1 MKMTQPQ
8 PIRILLVEDHPL
20 YRVGIRLSLN
30 YSGLGSVVVA
40 EADDVKSAKSFLEQ
54 HADEVDLIL
63 LDYFLPD
70 GNGVDVIRHAR
81 ALSPKAKIVLLS
93 GEIDNPEVVARTQGL
108 VDGYLGKDV
117 DPETLKEKLNALF
130 GINGNDED
138 KQYRIKAKADLSAR
152 EIEIIQLCA
161 NGMSAQQI
169 ADRLG
174 LSRRT
179 VEVHK
184 SHIFEKLDLKTTADL
199 VRYAYDAELVANSR

>member
-1 MKMTQPQ
+1 MNKRK

-20 YRVGIRLSLN
+20 YRMGIRLSIN
-30 YSGLGSVVVA
+30 FSGLNGIVVG
-40 EADDVKSAKSFLEQ
+40 EKEDVKSTKIFLEQ
-54 HADEVDLIL
+54 HGDEVDLIL

-70 GNGVDVIRHAR
+70 GDGVDVIKYSHTY
-81 ALSPKAKIVLLS
+81 SPNAKIVLLS
-93 GEIDNPEVVARTQGL
+93 GESKNPEVISRTRGL
-108 VDGYLGKDV
+108 VNGYMGKEIE
-117 DPETLKEKLNALF
+117 PETLKANLNALF
-130 GINGNDED
+130 GIGDYDED
-138 KQYRIKAKADLSAR
+138 KQYRISIKTDLSAR

-184 SHIFEKLDLKTTADL
+184 SHIFEKLDLNTTADL
-199 VRYAYDAELVANSR
+199 VKYAYDAGLVN

>member
-1 MKMTQPQ
+1 MTQQQ

-20 YRVGIRLSLN
+20 YRMGIRLSLN
-30 YSGLGSVVVA
+30 YSGLNSVVVA
-40 EADDVKSAKSFLEQ
+40 EANDVKSAKSFLEQ

-70 GNGVDVIRHAR
+70 GNGVDVIHLAR
-81 ALSPKAKIVLLS
+81 VLSPKVKIVLLS
-93 GEIDNPEVVARTQGL
+93 GEIKNKEVVEHTQGL
-108 VDGYLGKDV
+108 VDGFLGKDV
-117 DPETLKEKLNALF
+117 DPETLKAKLNALF
-130 GINGNDED
+130 DVNDDDQD
-138 KQYRIKAKADLSAR
+138 KQSRLRAKADLSAR

-184 SHIFEKLDLKTTADL
+184 SHVFEKLDLNTTAEL
-199 VRYAYDAELVANSR
+199 VKYAYDAGLVAKN

>member
-1 MKMTQPQ
+1 MTQRQ

-20 YRVGIRLSLN
+20 YRVGLRLSLN
-30 YSGLGSVVVA
+30 YSGLSSVVVGEA
-40 EADDVKSAKSFLEQ
+40 EDVKSAKRFLEQ
-54 HADEVDLIL
+54 HGDEVDLIL

-70 GNGVDVIRHAR
+70 GNGVDVIHHAQK
-81 ALSPKAKIVLLS
+81 LCPNAKIVLLS
-93 GEIDNPEVVARTQGL
+93 GEIKNPEIVARTQGL
-108 VDGYLGKDV
+108 VDGYMGKDV
-117 DPETLKEKLNALF
+117 EPDTLKTKLNALF
-130 GINGNDED
+130 GVSDYDED
-138 KQYRIKAKADLSAR
+138 KQYRINAKADLSAR

-199 VRYAYDAELVANSR
+199 VKYAYDAGLVK

>member
-1 MKMTQPQ
+1 MTQQQ

-20 YRVGIRLSLN
+20 YRMGIRLSLN
-30 YSGLGSVVVA
+30 YSGLNSVVVA
-40 EADDVKSAKSFLEQ
+40 EAADVKSARSYLEQ

-70 GNGVDVIRHAR
+70 GNGVDVIHLAR
-81 ALSPKAKIVLLS
+81 VLSPKVKIVLLS
-93 GEIDNPEVVARTQGL
+93 GEIKNKEVVEHTQGL

-117 DPETLKEKLNALF
+117 DPETLKAKLNALF
-130 GINGNDED
+130 DINGDGED
-138 KQYRIKAKADLSAR
+138 KQFRFKAKAELSTR
-152 EIEIIQLCA
+152 EAEIIQLCA
-161 NGMSAQQI
+161 YGMSAQQI

-184 SHIFEKLDLKTTADL
+184 SHIFEKLDLNSTADL
-199 VRYAYDAELVANSR
+199 VKYAYEAGLVGKK

>member
-1 MKMTQPQ
+1 M
-8 PIRILLVEDHPL
+8 VEDHPL
-20 YRVGIRLSLN
+20 YRMGIRLSLN

-40 EADDVKSAKSFLEQ
+40 EADDVNSAKSFLDQ

-70 GNGVDVIRHAR
+70 GNGVDVIYHAR
-81 ALSPKAKIVLLS
+81 ALNPKAKIVLLS

-130 GINGNDED
+130 GINGYDED

-199 VRYAYDAELVANSR
+199 VRYAYDAGLVANSR

>member
-1 MKMTQPQ
+1 MTQPQ

-20 YRVGIRLSLN
+20 FRVGIRLSLN
-30 YSGLGSVVVA
+30 YSGLSSLVVA
-40 EADDVKSAKSFLEQ
+40 EADDVKSAKSYLEQ

-70 GNGVDVIRHAR
+70 GTGVDVIHYAR
-81 ALSPKAKIVLLS
+81 ALCPKAKIVLIS
-93 GEIDNPEVVARTQGL
+93 GEIENEDLVADTQGL

-117 DPETLKEKLNALF
+117 DPETLKAKLNALF
-130 GINGNDED
+130 DVNDDDQD
-138 KQYRIKAKADLSAR
+138 KQSRLRTKPDLSAR

-169 ADRLG
+169 ADHLG

-184 SHIFEKLDLKTTADL
+184 SHVFEKLDLNTTAEL
-199 VRYAYDAELVANSR
+199 VKYAYDAGLVAKN

>member
-1 MKMTQPQ
+1 MTQRQ

-20 YRVGIRLSLN
+20 YRVGLRLSLN
-30 YSGLGSVVVA
+30 YSGLSSVVVGEA
-40 EADDVKSAKSFLEQ
+40 EDVKSAKRFLEQ
-54 HADEVDLIL
+54 HGDEVDLIL

-70 GNGVDVIRHAR
+70 GNGVDVIHHAQK
-81 ALSPKAKIVLLS
+81 LSPNAKIVLLS
-93 GEIDNPEVVARTQGL
+93 GEIKNPEIVARTQGL
-108 VDGYLGKDV
+108 VDGYMGKDV
-117 DPETLKEKLNALF
+117 EPDTLKTKLNALF
-130 GINGNDED
+130 GVSDYDED

-184 SHIFEKLDLKTTADL
+184 SHIFEKLDLNTTADL
-199 VRYAYDAELVANSR
+199 VKYAYDAGLVK

>member
-1 MKMTQPQ
+1 MTQRQ

-20 YRVGIRLSLN
+20 YRVGLRLSLN
-30 YSGLGSVVVA
+30 YSGLSSVVVGEA
-40 EADDVKSAKSFLEQ
+40 EDVKSAKRFLEQ
-54 HADEVDLIL
+54 HGDEVDLIL

-70 GNGVDVIRHAR
+70 GNGVDVIHHAQK
-81 ALSPKAKIVLLS
+81 LSPNAKIVLLS
-93 GEIDNPEVVARTQGL
+93 GEIKNPEIVARTQGL
-108 VDGYLGKDV
+108 VDGYMGKDV
-117 DPETLKEKLNALF
+117 EPDTLKTKLNALF
-130 GINGNDED
+130 GVSDYDED
-138 KQYRIKAKADLSAR
+138 KQYRLNAKADLSAR

-199 VRYAYDAELVANSR
+199 VKYAYDAGLVK

>member
-1 MKMTQPQ
+1 MNNQV

-20 YRVGIRLSLN
+20 FRVGIRLSLN
-30 YSGLGSVVVA
+30 YSGLSSLVVA
-40 EADDVKSAKSFLEQ
+40 EVDDVKSAKSYLEQ

-70 GNGVDVIRHAR
+70 GNGVDVIHHAR
-81 ALSPKAKIVLLS
+81 ALCPMAKIVLIS
-93 GEIDNPEVVARTQGL
+93 GEIENEDLVADTQGL

-117 DPETLKEKLNALF
+117 DPETLKAKLNALF
-130 GINGNDED
+130 DINGDGED
-138 KQYRIKAKADLSAR
+138 KQYRIRAKADLSAR

-184 SHIFEKLDLKTTADL
+184 SHIFEKLDLNSTADL
-199 VRYAYDAELVANSR
+199 VKYAYEAGLVGKK

>member
-1 MKMTQPQ
+1 MTQQQ

-20 YRVGIRLSLN
+20 FRVGIRLSLN
-30 YSGLGSVVVA
+30 YSGLSSLVVA
-40 EADDVKSAKSFLEQ
+40 EADDVKSAKSYLEQ

-63 LDYFLPD
+63 LDYYLPD
-70 GNGVDVIRHAR
+70 GNGVDVIHHAR
-81 ALSPKAKIVLLS
+81 AHNPKAKIVLIS
-93 GEIDNPEVVARTQGL
+93 GEIENEDLVADTQGL

-117 DPETLKEKLNALF
+117 DPETLKAKLNALF
-130 GINGNDED
+130 DVNDDDQD
-138 KQYRIKAKADLSAR
+138 KQSRLRTKPDLSAR

-179 VEVHK
+179 VEAHK
-184 SHIFEKLDLKTTADL
+184 SHIFEKLDIVSTADL
-199 VRYAYDAELVANSR
+199 VKYAYEAGLVGKK

>member
-1 MKMTQPQ
+1 MNNQV

-20 YRVGIRLSLN
+20 FRVGIRLSLN
-30 YSGLGSVVVA
+30 YSGLSSLVVA
-40 EADDVKSAKSFLEQ
+40 EVDDVKSAKSYLEQ

-70 GNGVDVIRHAR
+70 GNGVDVIHHAQV
-81 ALSPKAKIVLLS
+81 LSPKVKIVLLS
-93 GEIDNPEVVARTQGL
+93 GEIKNKEVVEHTQGL

-117 DPETLKEKLNALF
+117 DPETLKAKLKALF
-130 GINGNDED
+130 GINGDDED
-138 KQYRIKAKADLSAR
+138 KQYRIRAKADLSAR

-184 SHIFEKLDLKTTADL
+184 SHVFEKLDLNTTADL
-199 VRYAYDAELVANSR
+199 VKYAYDAGLVAKS

>member
-1 MKMTQPQ
+1 MTQPQ

-20 YRVGIRLSLN
+20 FRVGIRLSLN
-30 YSGLGSVVVA
+30 YSGLSSLVVA

-70 GNGVDVIRHAR
+70 GNGVDVIHHAR
-81 ALSPKAKIVLLS
+81 ALSSKVKIVLLS
-93 GEIDNPEVVARTQGL
+93 GEIKNKEVVEHTQGL

-117 DPETLKEKLNALF
+117 DPETLKAKLNALF
-130 GINGNDED
+130 DVNDDDQD
-138 KQYRIKAKADLSAR
+138 KQSRLRAKADLSAR

-161 NGMSAQQI
+161 NCMSAQQI
-169 ADRLG
+169 AYRLG

-179 VEVHK
+179 VEAHK
-184 SHIFEKLDLKTTADL
+184 SHIFEKLDIVSTADL
-199 VRYAYDAELVANSR
+199 VKYAYEAGLVGKK

>member
-1 MKMTQPQ
+1 MTQQQ

-20 YRVGIRLSLN
+20 YRMGIRLSLN
-30 YSGLGSVVVA
+30 YSGLSCVVVA

-70 GNGVDVIRHAR
+70 GNGVDVIHLAR
-81 ALSPKAKIVLLS
+81 VLSPKVKIVLLS
-93 GEIDNPEVVARTQGL
+93 GEIKNKEVVEHTQGL

-117 DPETLKEKLNALF
+117 DPETLKAKLNALF
-130 GINGNDED
+130 GINGDDED
-138 KQYRIKAKADLSAR
+138 KQYRIRAKADLSAR

-169 ADRLG
+169 ADHLG

-184 SHIFEKLDLKTTADL
+184 SHVFEKLDLNTTADL
-199 VRYAYDAELVANSR
+199 VKYAYDAGLVAKS

>member
-1 MKMTQPQ
+1 MTQRQ

-20 YRVGIRLSLN
+20 YRMGIRLSLN
-30 YSGLGSVVVA
+30 YSGLSCVVVA
-40 EADDVKSAKSFLEQ
+40 EADDVRTAKNYLDQ
-54 HADEVDLIL
+54 HGNEVDLIL

-81 ALSPKAKIVLLS
+81 DCYPNIKIVLLS
-93 GEIDNPEVVARTQGL
+93 GENKNPEVVARTRGL
-108 VDGYLGKDV
+108 VDGNLGKDV
-117 DPETLKEKLNALF
+117 EPEALKAELNALF
-130 GINGNDED
+130 GIDGYDED
-138 KQYRIKAKADLSAR
+138 KQYRISAKADLSAR

-161 NGMSAQQI
+161 NGMTAQQI
-169 ADRLG
+169 ADHLG

-199 VRYAYDAELVANSR
+199 VKYAYDAGLVK

>member
-1 MKMTQPQ
+1 MTQQQ

-20 YRVGIRLSLN
+20 YRMGIRLSLN
-30 YSGLGSVVVA
+30 YSGLNSVVVA
-40 EADDVKSAKSFLEQ
+40 EANDVKSAKSFLEQ

-70 GNGVDVIRHAR
+70 GNGVDVIHLAR
-81 ALSPKAKIVLLS
+81 VLSPKVKIVLLS
-93 GEIDNPEVVARTQGL
+93 GEIKNKEVVEHTQGL

-117 DPETLKEKLNALF
+117 DPETLKAKLNALF
-130 GINGNDED
+130 DVNDDDQD
-138 KQYRIKAKADLSAR
+138 KQSRLRAKADLSAR

-184 SHIFEKLDLKTTADL
+184 SHIFEKLDLNSTADL
-199 VRYAYDAELVANSR
+199 VKYAYDAGLVGKK

>member
-1 MKMTQPQ
+1 MTHLQPL
-8 PIRILLVEDHPL
+8 RILLVEDHPL
-20 YRVGIRLSLN
+20 YRMGIRLSLN
-30 YSGLGSVVVA
+30 YSGLNSVVVA
-40 EADDVKSAKSFLEQ
+40 EANEVKSAKSFLEQ

-70 GNGVDVIRHAR
+70 GNGVDVIHLAR
-81 ALSPKAKIVLLS
+81 ALSSKVKIVLLS
-93 GEIDNPEVVARTQGL
+93 GEIKNKEVVEHTQGL

-117 DPETLKEKLNALF
+117 DPETLKAKLNALF
-130 GINGNDED
+130 GINGDDDD
-138 KQYRIKAKADLSAR
+138 KQYRIRAKADLSAR

-184 SHIFEKLDLKTTADL
+184 SHVFEKLDLNTTAEL
-199 VRYAYDAELVANSR
+199 VKYAYDAGLVAKN

>member
-1 MKMTQPQ
+1 MTQPQ

-20 YRVGIRLSLN
+20 FRVGIRLSLN
-30 YSGLGSVVVA
+30 YSGLSSLVVA
-40 EADDVKSAKSFLEQ
+40 EADDVKSAKSYLEQ

-70 GNGVDVIRHAR
+70 GTGVDVIHHAR
-81 ALSPKAKIVLLS
+81 TLCPMAKIVLIS
-93 GEIDNPEVVARTQGL
+93 GEIENEDLVADTQGL

-117 DPETLKEKLNALF
+117 GPETLKAKLNALF
-130 GINGNDED
+130 DVNDDDQD
-138 KQYRIKAKADLSAR
+138 KQSRLRTKPDLSAR

-179 VEVHK
+179 VEAHK
-184 SHIFEKLDLKTTADL
+184 SHIFEKLDIDSTADL
-199 VRYAYDAELVANSR
+199 VKYAYEAGLVGKK

>member
-1 MKMTQPQ
+1 MNNQV

-20 YRVGIRLSLN
+20 FRVGIRLSLN
-30 YSGLGSVVVA
+30 YSGLSSLVVA
-40 EADDVKSAKSFLEQ
+40 EVDDVKSAKSYLEQ

-70 GNGVDVIRHAR
+70 GTGVDVIHHAR
-81 ALSPKAKIVLLS
+81 VLCPKAKIVLIS
-93 GEIDNPEVVARTQGL
+93 GEIENEDLVADTQGL

-117 DPETLKEKLNALF
+117 DPETLKAELTALF
-130 GINGNDED
+130 DVNDDDQD
-138 KQYRIKAKADLSAR
+138 KQSRLRTKPDLSTR
-152 EIEIIQLCA
+152 EAEIIQLCA

-184 SHIFEKLDLKTTADL
+184 SHVFEKLDLNSTADL
-199 VRYAYDAELVANSR
+199 VKYAYEAGLVEKK

>member
-1 MKMTQPQ
+1 MTQRQ

-20 YRVGIRLSLN
+20 YRVGLRLSLN
-30 YSGLGSVVVA
+30 YSGLSSVVVGEA
-40 EADDVKSAKSFLEQ
+40 EDVKSAKRFLEQ
-54 HADEVDLIL
+54 HGNEVDLIF

-70 GNGVDVIRHAR
+70 GNGVDVIRYAHSY
-81 ALSPKAKIVLLS
+81 SPRTKIILLS
-93 GEIDNPEVVARTQGL
+93 GESKNIEVISNTQSL

-117 DPETLKEKLNALF
+117 DPETLKTTLNNLF
-130 GINGNDED
+130 CIKCYDED
-138 KQYRIKAKADLSAR
+138 KQYRINAKSDLSAR

-184 SHIFEKLDLKTTADL
+184 SHVFEKLDLKTTADL
-199 VRYAYDAELVANSR
+199 VKYAYDAGLVK

>member
-1 MKMTQPQ
+1 MTQQQ

-20 YRVGIRLSLN
+20 YRMGIRLSLN
-30 YSGLGSVVVA
+30 YSGLNSVVVA
-40 EADDVKSAKSFLEQ
+40 EAADVKSARSYLEQ

-70 GNGVDVIRHAR
+70 GNGVDVIHLAR
-81 ALSPKAKIVLLS
+81 VLSPKVKIVLLS
-93 GEIDNPEVVARTQGL
+93 GEIKNKEVVEHTQGL

-117 DPETLKEKLNALF
+117 DPETLKAKLNALF
-130 GINGNDED
+130 DVNDDDQD
-138 KQYRIKAKADLSAR
+138 KQSRLRAKADLSAR

-184 SHIFEKLDLKTTADL
+184 SHIFEKLDLNSTTDL
-199 VRYAYDAELVANSR
+199 VKYAYDAGLVGKK

>member
-1 MKMTQPQ
+1 MTQQQ
-8 PIRILLVEDHPL
+8 PIRIFLVEDHPL
-20 YRVGIRLSLN
+20 YRMGIRLSLN
-30 YSGLGSVVVA
+30 YSGLNSVVVA
-40 EADDVKSAKSFLEQ
+40 EAADVKSAKSFLEQ

-93 GEIDNPEVVARTQGL
+93 GEIKNKEVVEHTQGL

-117 DPETLKEKLNALF
+117 DPETLKAKLKALF
-130 GINGNDED
+130 GINGDDED
-138 KQYRIKAKADLSAR
+138 KLYRIRAKADLSAR

-169 ADRLG
+169 ADHLG

-184 SHIFEKLDLKTTADL
+184 SHVFEKLDLNTTADL
-199 VRYAYDAELVANSR
+199 VKYAYDAGLVAKS

>member
-1 MKMTQPQ
+1 MTQQQ
-8 PIRILLVEDHPL
+8 PIRILLVDDHPL

-30 YSGLGSVVVA
+30 YSGLSNVVVA

-54 HADEVDLIL
+54 HVDEVDLIL

-70 GNGVDVIRHAR
+70 GNGVDVIHHAR
-81 ALSPKAKIVLLS
+81 ALSPKAKILLLS
-93 GEIDNPEVVARTQGL
+93 GEINNQELVADTQGL

-117 DPETLKEKLNALF
+117 DSETLKAKLNALL
-130 GINGNDED
+130 GISDNDED
-138 KQYRIKAKADLSAR
+138 KQFRLRAKAELSAR

-184 SHIFEKLDLKTTADL
+184 SHIFEKLDLNTTADL
-199 VRYAYDAELVANSR
+199 VKYAYEAGLVAKN

>member
-1 MKMTQPQ
+1 M
-8 PIRILLVEDHPL
+8 VEDHPL
-20 YRVGIRLSLN
+20 YRVGLRLSLN
-30 YSGLGSVVVA
+30 YSGLSSVVVGEA
-40 EADDVKSAKSFLEQ
+40 EDVKSAKRFLEQ
-54 HADEVDLIL
+54 HGDGVDLIL

-70 GNGVDVIRHAR
+70 GNGVDVIHHAKK
-81 ALSPKAKIVLLS
+81 LCPNAKIVLLS
-93 GEIDNPEVVARTQGL
+93 GEIKNPEIVARTQGL
-108 VDGYLGKDV
+108 VDGYMGKDV
-117 DPETLKEKLNALF
+117 EPETLKTKLNALF
-130 GINGNDED
+130 GVSDYDED
-138 KQYRIKAKADLSAR
+138 KQYRISAKADLSAR

-199 VRYAYDAELVANSR
+199 VKYAYDAGLVK

>member
-1 MKMTQPQ
+1 MTQQQ

-20 YRVGIRLSLN
+20 YRMGIRLSLN
-30 YSGLGSVVVA
+30 YSGLSCVVVA

-70 GNGVDVIRHAR
+70 GNGVDVIHHAL
-81 ALSPKAKIVLLS
+81 ALSSKVKIVLLS
-93 GEIDNPEVVARTQGL
+93 GEIKNKEVVEHTQGL
-108 VDGYLGKDV
+108 VDGYMGKDV
-117 DPETLKEKLNALF
+117 DPETLKAKLNALF
-130 GINGNDED
+130 GINGDDDD
-138 KQYRIKAKADLSAR
+138 KQYRIRAKADLSAR

-184 SHIFEKLDLKTTADL
+184 SHVFEKLDLNTTAEL
-199 VRYAYDAELVANSR
+199 VKYAYDAGLVAKN